1 VSVLSNRLLATVLC
15 AAMTMVAC
23 APAIKNGSGRTGV
36 PEHVRTSDEFVALV
50 VGPDD
55 TPERLAEQ
63 YLGSPKRA
71 WEIIEFRGETPI
83 VTGEVVVIPLRPKRL
98 GGIEADGYQ
107 VIPILT
113 YHDIQPASK
122 SRFTIT
128 PELFEMQLR
137 YLAEHGYVG
146 ITLDDLDRFLRY
158 ERPVPRKAVII
169 TVDDGYKSMKTI
181 AAPLLAKYRFPAT
194 FFIYTDYIGT
204 GGNSLSWAD
213 LRQLKAQGF
222 DIQSHSKSH
231 SNLALPRAGDTA
243 VDRSRWLDAEIVET
257 RKVMAQQLAG
267 EIRYFAYPYGG
278 FTPDVVATVKGAGY
292 AVGLGAKKGSNPFF
306 AYRYRLKRYSIFMHA
321 DMATFVQMLQTYERD

>member
-1 VSVLSNRLLATVLC
+1 MPSNGFLAIVLFVTITTA
-15 AAMTMVAC
+15 AC
-23 APAIKNGSGRTGV
+23 APAIKGGSGRPAV
-36 PEHVRTSDEFVALV
+36 PEHVRMSDEFVVLV
-50 VGPDD
+50 AGPGD

-63 YLGSPKRA
+63 YLGSQTRA
-71 WEIIEFRGETPI
+71 WEITEFRGEAPI
-83 VTGEVVVIPLRPKRL
+83 ASGEVVVIPLRPRRL

-128 PELFEMQLR
+128 PELLEMQLR

-194 FFIYTDYIGT
+194 FFVYTDYIGT

-231 SNLALPRAGDTA
+231 SNLALPRANDTA
-243 VDRSRWLDAEIVET
+243 ADRSRWLDTEITGT
-257 RKVMAQQLAG
+257 RKLMEQQLGG
-267 EIRYFAYPYGG
+267 EIRHFAYPYGG
-278 FTPDVVATVKGAGY
+278 FTPDVVHAVKDAGY

-306 AYRYRLKRYSIFMHA
+306 AYRYRLKRYSIFMQS
-321 DMATFVQMLQTYERD
+321 DMAAFVRMLQTYEGD